1 MKGAMTVRKKL
12 IMLFIIIVILMV
24 AITGCLNLDAIGHGY
39 QDGWN
44 SYPGNKPQGGEENA
58 QQAKPNLRLCSARR
72 GGINYHVS
80 GPA

>member
-1 MKGAMTVRKKL
+1 MRSVMVTKMVG
-12 IMLFIIIVILMV
+12 IV
-24 AITGCLNLDAIGHGY
+24 
-39 QDGWN
+39 
-44 SYPGNKPQGGEENA
+44 YPGNKPQGGEENA